1 VALLSSFFARFDLR
15 RALPALL
22 VALVAAGCQVQTEV
36 TVEMADDGS
45 GTVEVAVGLDEGA
58 MAELPDLDSS
68 GSSDAAD
75 LSQLVRVEDLT
86 STGWT
91 VGEPEASD
99 GVTWLRITKPF
110 GTPEEA
116 GQILA
121 ELTGPEGGLRD
132 LQLSRSRGF
141 GSTSYDFSGTAD
153 LSAGLESFGDA
164 GLAEALD
171 GEPLGEDAAAIQERL
186 GQPLAEMLTL
196 DVVVALPG
204 ATKTF
209 SPELGG
215 EAVSMSSSSSV
226 SDMRVLGLAGL
237 AVALFV
243 ALAVVLVV
251 RWRRAAA

>member
-1 VALLSSFFARFDLR
+1 MALLSSVLARFDLR

-22 VALVAAGCQVQTEV
+22 VAIVAAGCQVQTEV

-45 GTVEVAVGLDEGA
+45 GTVEVAVGLDEAA

-86 STGWT
+86 ATGWT
-91 VGEPEASD
+91 VGEPEASG

-110 GTPEEA
+110 GTPDEA
-116 GQILA
+116 AQILA

-132 LQLSRSRGF
+132 FRLSRSHGF
-141 GSTSYDFSGTAD
+141 GSTDYEFSGTAD
-153 LSAGLESFGDA
+153 LSAGLEAFGDA

-171 GEPLGEDAAAIQERL
+171 GEALGEDAAAIELRL

-204 ATKTF
+204 TTKTF

-226 SDMRVLGLAGL
+226 GDKRVLGLAAL
-237 AVALFV
+237 AAVLLVALV
-243 ALAVVLVV
+243 ALLIV
-251 RWRRAAA
+251 RWRRSAA